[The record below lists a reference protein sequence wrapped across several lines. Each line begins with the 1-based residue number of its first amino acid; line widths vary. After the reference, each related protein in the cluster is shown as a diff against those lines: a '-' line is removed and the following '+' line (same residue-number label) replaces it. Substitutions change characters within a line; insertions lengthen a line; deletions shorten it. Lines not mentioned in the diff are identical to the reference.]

1 MKTGRPSEI
10 RITLNDEQRQE
21 LRRLAREAVGRV
33 SERAHFVLLSD
44 QGKSVPEIGALM
56 GYSAQAVYPWLERY
70 QQQGV
75 AGLYDEPRSGRP
87 PNAPHLVAI
96 VQAQTGQPP
105 CDLWLSRVGLDGQ
118 RLATPS
124 ASTLPHPGQPVDV
137 AAGLA
142 VGRFRLGPAQTG
154 PA

>member
-10 RITLNDEQRQE
+10 RIRLNDEQRHA
-21 LRRLAREAVGRV
+21 LRRLAREAIGRV

-44 QGKSVPEIGALM
+44 QGKSVPEIGALL

-70 QQQGV
+70 QRHGI

-87 PNAPHLVAI
+87 PNEPHLVAI
-96 VQAQTGQPP
+96 VQAQTGQCPANFGYP
-105 CDLWLSRVGLDGQ
+105 EPGWTVGWL
-118 RLATPS
+118 AAPS
-124 ASTLPHPGQPVDV
+124 APTLPGLGQPLNT

-142 VGRFRLGPAQTG
+142 PGEIRLGPARN
-154 PA
+154 